1 MNRQKAGK
9 RNGQR
14 WRRQRQRQRRGKKC
28 LMECNERFLLSR
40 TKEFIVL
47 YDDTR

>member
-1 MNRQKAGK
+1 MDNDGDG
-9 RNGQR
+9 NGNDNDG
-14 WRRQRQRQRRGKKC
+14 GKKC